1 MRVTK
6 SQIKQI
12 IKEELE
18 LVLEQSYKDELES
31 AFKKGGDPVGDMMRK
46 LQSDESALTP
56 GGDDPLSPANI
67 KKWGKE
73 TAAAVKSAKP
83 SRAERRA
90 ARRAARKKARLAR
103 RKARAE
109 RRAARLAAKKKKEGA
124 VDVATGVD
132 LGKKPSRAVPE
143 FDPSG
148 MVASAE
154 DAPDVPPV
162 EIGLGRKAPK
172 SVPEVP
178 APKRMARTRRR

>member
-31 AFKKGGDPVGDMMRK
+31 AFKKGGDPVGDMMK
-46 LQSDESALTP
+46 QLQGDETALAP
-56 GGDDPLSPANI
+56 ESDDPIAQLRKRLKS
-67 KKWGKE
+67 GE
-73 TAAAVKSAKP
+73 LESAVKSAKP

-132 LGKKPSRAVPE
+132 LGKKPATRVKE

-148 MVASAE
+148 ELTAKRVARDIAA
-154 DAPDVPPV
+154 DMT
-162 EIGLGRKAPK
+162 G
-172 SVPEVP
+172 P
-178 APKRMARTRRR
+178 ALKDLDPSPISKKFAKDRPR